1 MAIVGEADSG
11 CSEEDEKWKVLIGCF
26 RSLNKY
32 KEVLGVVSS
41 YKKEFRIFHCKIV
54 SKGII
59 EVGEISFPIHRS
71 PLGYADQIQKLI
83 QDISVHLLKLSS
95 QKPDETVPDVFTSGK
110 DYVSKECEHFG
121 PNMLVQMINMLPK
134 SLVTSTTLKCISR
147 HVQTKEDWQEPVPLQ
162 AHGLQ
167 SPPKNVDSN

>member
-59 EVGEISFPIHRS
+59 EVGEISFPIQRS

-83 QDISVHLLKLSS
+83 EHISVHLLKLSS

-110 DYVSKECEHFG
+110 DYVSKECKHIGLYVG
-121 PNMLVQMINMLPK
+121 PNEKYVAEKFGNK
-134 SLVTSTTLKCISR
+134 YYTEVY
-147 HVQTKEDWQEPVPLQ
+147 LQ
-162 AHGLQ
+162 ARANKRGLAGACSTPGPWPSK
-167 SPPKNVDSN
+167 SPKKY